1 MPTPIAVQVGPSLA
15 ADGAVVPQRSGKLG
29 DVIASD
35 LHGRFFEQCYRGNIY
50 SIGSSKIALSAN
62 TITLVAAT
70 TPILGVW
77 NPSNSP
83 VNLVILQAALQFA
96 ANTLTAPVPPGYFVW
111 ATSLGNAA
119 ISTGSAPFNRKTLL
133 SAGSQA
139 KAFPGGVALT
149 GLTNNLVILEAADFP
164 NLSDLTDAGTVAA
177 STTTSNATAGA
188 QGVQNFDGSFIVPP
202 GGVLALLNTNSTT
215 TYSAAGRLLW
225 EEVPL

>member
-1 MPTPIAVQVGPSLA
+1 MQIEGQVGPTLS
-15 ADGAVVPQRSGKLG
+15 ADGAFQQLRLGKLG
-29 DVIASD
+29 PLVVTE
-35 LHGRFFEQCYRGNIY
+35 LHGRFYEQVYRGAAF
-50 SIGSSKIALSAN
+50 SIGCSKTALSAN

-77 NPSNSP
+77 NPITSP
-83 VNLVILQAALQFA
+83 VNLVILQAGLQVA

-111 ATSLGNAA
+111 ASSIGNTA
-119 ISTGSAPFNRKTLL
+119 ISTGSAPFNRKTLQ

-149 GLTNNLVILEAADFP
+149 GLTNNLVIFEAADFP
-164 NLSDLTDAGTVAA
+164 NLSDLTDAGTVVA

-188 QGVQNFDGSFIVPP
+188 NGVQSFDGNLIVPP

-215 TYSAAGRLLW
+215 TYSVAGRLLW
-225 EEVPL
+225 EEVPV